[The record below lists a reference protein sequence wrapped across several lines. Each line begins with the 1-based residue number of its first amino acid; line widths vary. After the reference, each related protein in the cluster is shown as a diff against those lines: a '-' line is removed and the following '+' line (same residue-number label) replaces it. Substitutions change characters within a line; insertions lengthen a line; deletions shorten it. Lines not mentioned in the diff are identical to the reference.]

1 MVRYV
6 REMRVNVCGLEK
18 HLDSRGRQEMRA
30 KTILILLALIMATF
44 VVAGV
49 IDTTTSEAGGGI
61 FLVNSTNDSDD
72 GVCDGTHCSLREAMN
87 EINSYPGGQEIQFDI
102 PGAGPH
108 HITLCHSL
116 PTIYDSGEV
125 IDGATEPDY
134 GGAPVVV
141 IEPIFTPSEVPYFIY
156 QPCGGVTVGLWI
168 EASDTIVRGLSF
180 VGFDTQFQFYTPA
193 AIVIN
198 SGQNNLIEDNYLGIE
213 PNGNIRGNRIG
224 ILIGSGGQT
233 VRDNVISGNGTG
245 VHVSAPGQIIQG
257 NFIGTNQ
264 TGDTWISAYGNE
276 KGILMGSW
284 AHQVLIGGPGPNEGN
299 VISWNSE
306 YGIHIQSDGNR
317 VQGNKIGINLAG
329 NTKHPNQ
336 NGILVEGEFNIIGGA
351 ASGEGNL
358 ISGNRETGVIIQ
370 SNSNTVKGNSIG
382 TNLSGTAAVPN
393 LYGGVHV
400 FGDDNVIGGAA
411 PGEGN
416 LISGSLYVGI
426 FFEPG
431 ADGNTVMGNAIGT
444 DPSGSIP
451 LGNNYGIRIDGSDNI
466 IGGIGQGQG
475 NLIAHNDYF
484 GVFIPEYAGASSNQI
499 IGNTINLNGDDGIYK
514 SVSSP
519 ALGNTFSQ
527 NQIFGNDGLGI
538 EDSPPVGV
546 DTTGYPVFTSVGLN
560 SVSGMACPGCI
571 VEVFMSDD
579 DPSGYGEGMT
589 FIGDAVA
596 DSLGNFTVPSLMFPV
611 VICDTITGTATDPA
625 GNTSEFAENHR
636 VGLCV
641 VLDFPWFILVAIF
654 VIGGGVLLGSIF
666 FRRRRG
672 PTPAVT
678 AAGGAIGGIIG
689 GGLVITALFL
699 PNVVISIPQDG
710 VPGEK
715 PPDCM
720 EFLSP
725 EMMPPDGAIFGT
737 YDNPEFKWEVIG
749 ELPDTFAHWR
759 LELTGPDGL
768 QLYRTT
774 TETSMSWSAFGVIPS
789 PGDVYAWRVG
799 GEQVGDDGRYF
810 DFCFNGRWRRLQM
823 GPRSEAVRPPW
834 TREPSD
840 TPTVTPTVTPTP
852 TETPTPTRETTIIT
866 AIMDLT
872 CRDGTNRQHRERDY
886 LMEGESAEVVA
897 VNSDRTHAKIIT
909 PLRGILCWVWLGGTE
924 GDTSGA
930 PVTRTPP
937 PPTPTPTALVCSE
950 DLPKDL
956 CAQSGGTW
964 IESVTRA
971 PYCDCTK

>member
-1 MVRYV
+1 
-6 REMRVNVCGLEK
+6 
-18 HLDSRGRQEMRA
+18 MRA
-30 KTILILLALIMATF
+30 KTILILLALIVATF
-44 VVAGV
+44 VIAGV

-61 FLVNSTNDSDD
+61 FLVNATDDSDD
-72 GVCDGTHCSLREAMN
+72 GVCDGNHCSLREAIN
-87 EINSYPGGQEIQFDI
+87 EINKYLGGQEIHFDI

-108 HITLCHSL
+108 HIALCHSL
-116 PTIYDSGEV
+116 PIIYDDGEV
-125 IDGATEPDY
+125 IDGATEPNY

-141 IEPIFTPSEVPYFIY
+141 VEPIFTPSEVPYFIY
-156 QPCGGVTVGLWI
+156 QPCGGVSTGLWI
-168 EASDTIVRGLSF
+168 EASDTIVRGLSL

-224 ILIGSGGQT
+224 VLIGSGGQT
-233 VRDNVISGNGTG
+233 VQDNVISGNGIG
-245 VHVSAPGQIIQG
+245 VHISAPGQIIQG

-264 TGDTWISAYGNE
+264 AGDTWIAAYGNE
-276 KGILMGSW
+276 KGILLEPW
-284 AHQVLIGGPGPNEGN
+284 AHQVLIGGSGPDEGN

-306 YGIHIQSDGNR
+306 YGIHIQSDDNT
-317 VQGNKIGINLAG
+317 VQGNKIGTNLAG
-329 NTKHPNQ
+329 DTKHPNQ
-336 NGILVEGEFNIIGGA
+336 NGILVEGELNLIGGA

-358 ISGNRETGVIIQ
+358 ISGNRDTGVIIQ
-370 SNSNTVKGNSIG
+370 SNTNTIKGNVIG
-382 TNLSGTAAVPN
+382 ADLSGTAAIPN
-393 LYGGVHV
+393 LYNGVHV

-411 PGEGN
+411 SGEGN
-416 LISGSLYVGI
+416 LISGNLYVGI
-426 FFEPG
+426 YFEPG

-451 LGNNYGIRIDGSDNI
+451 LGNYYGIRIDGSDNV

-475 NLIAHNDYF
+475 NLISYNDYF
-484 GVFIPEYAGASSNQI
+484 GVYVKESSGASSNQI

-514 SVSSP
+514 DVLSIG
-519 ALGNTFSQ
+519 LGNTFSQ
-527 NQIFGNDGLGI
+527 NQIFGNDELGI
-538 EDSPPVGV
+538 EDFPPVGV
-546 DTTGYPVFTSVGLN
+546 DTTGYPVFTSVGQN
-560 SVSGMACPGCI
+560 SVSGSACPGCL
-571 VEVFMSDD
+571 VEVFISDD

-596 DSLGNFTVPSLMFPV
+596 DSLGNFTVGSLMFPV
-611 VICDTITGTATDPA
+611 VICDTITGTATDA
-625 GNTSEFAENHR
+625 GGNTSEFAENQR

-678 AAGGAIGGIIG
+678 AAGGAIGGLIG
-689 GGLVITALFL
+689 GGLLLTALLL
-699 PNVVISIPQDG
+699 PNVVLFI
-710 VPGEK
+710 PGEGEQGEES
-715 PPDCM
+715 PDCM
-720 EFLSP
+720 EFLSS
-725 EMMPPDGAIFGT
+725 EMMPPDGAVFDT

-749 ELPDTFAHWR
+749 DLPDHFARWR
-759 LELTGPDGL
+759 LELVGPGGL
-768 QLYRTT
+768 HLNRTT
-774 TETSMSWSAFGVIPS
+774 TETSMKFSAFELSPS
-789 PGDVYAWRVG
+789 SGDVYAWRLG
-799 GEQVGDDGRYF
+799 GEQVGDDGRF
-810 DFCFNGRWRRLQM
+810 TDLCLRPWRRFQM
-823 GPRSEAVRPPW
+823 GPGSEAGRPPW

-872 CRDGTNRQHRERDY
+872 CRDGTYREHRARGY
-886 LMEGESAEVVA
+886 LMEGESAEVLA
-897 VNSDRTHAKIIT
+897 VNSDRTHGLIAT
-909 PLRGILCWVWLGGTE
+909 PLGRGTCWVWLGGTE

-930 PVTRTPP
+930 SVTRTPP
-937 PPTPTPTALVCSE
+937 PPTPTPTTLVCKE

-956 CAQSGGTW
+956 CTQSGGKW
-964 IESVTRA
+964 IESLTRA

>member
-1 MVRYV
+1 
-6 REMRVNVCGLEK
+6 
-18 HLDSRGRQEMRA
+18 MRA
-30 KTILILLALIMATF
+30 KTILILLTLIMATF
-44 VVAGV
+44 IVATV
-49 IDTTTSEAGGGI
+49 LDTTTSEAGGGI
-61 FLVNSTNDSDD
+61 FLVNATDDSDD
-72 GVCDGTHCSLREAMN
+72 GVCDGNHCSLREAIN
-87 EINSYPGGQEIQFDI
+87 EINKYLGGQEIHFDI

-108 HITLCHSL
+108 HIALCHTL
-116 PTIYDSGEV
+116 PTIYDDGEV

-141 IEPIFTPSEVPYFIY
+141 VEPIFTPSEVPYFIY
-156 QPCGGVTVGLWI
+156 QPCGGVSTGLWI

-198 SGQNNLIEDNYLGIE
+198 SGQNNLIKDNYMGIE
-213 PNGNIRGNRIG
+213 PNGNIRGNRVG

-245 VHVSAPGQIIQG
+245 VHVFAPNQTIQG
-257 NFIGTNQ
+257 NLIGTDP
-264 TGDTWISAYGNE
+264 TGNTWSGAYGNE
-276 KGILMGSW
+276 KGILLEPW

-299 VISWNSE
+299 LISWNSE
-306 YGIHIQSDGNR
+306 YGIHIQSDDNT
-317 VQGNKIGINLAG
+317 VQGNKIGTNLAG
-329 NTKHPNQ
+329 DSPKRNQ
-336 NGILVEGEFNIIGGA
+336 NGILIEGELNLIGGA
-351 ASGEGNL
+351 ASGQGNL

-370 SNSNTVKGNSIG
+370 SNSNTVKGNLIG
-382 TNLSGTAAVPN
+382 ANLSGTAAISN
-393 LYGGVHV
+393 LYSGVHV
-400 FGDDNVIGGAA
+400 FGDDNIIGGAA

-475 NLIAHNDYF
+475 NVIAHNDYF

-538 EDSPPVGV
+538 EDSPPSGV

-560 SVSGMACPGCI
+560 SVTGTACPGCI
-571 VEVFMSDD
+571 VELYMSDD

-589 FIGDAVA
+589 FIGDTVA
-596 DSLGNFTVPSLMFPV
+596 DSLGNFTVTSLMFPV
-611 VICDTITGTATDPA
+611 VICDTITGTATDPD

-641 VLDFPWFILVAIF
+641 VLVFPWFILVAII

-678 AAGGAIGGIIG
+678 AMGGAIGGIIG
-689 GGLVITALFL
+689 GGLILIALLL
-699 PNVVISIPQDG
+699 PNVVLFMPG
-710 VPGEK
+710 EEEPGEK

-725 EMMPPDGAIFGT
+725 EMMPPDGAVFDT

-749 ELPDTFAHWR
+749 ELPENFAHWR
-759 LELTGPDGL
+759 LELVGPSGL
-768 QLYRTT
+768 QLFQTT
-774 TETSMSWSAFGVIPS
+774 TETSMFWSAFGVIPS
-789 PGDVYAWRVG
+789 PGDVYAWG
-799 GEQVGDDGRYF
+799 LSGEQVGDDGRF
-810 DFCFNGRWRRLQM
+810 TGFCISGRMRRLQM
-823 GPRSEAVRPPW
+823 GSVPGALRPPW

-852 TETPTPTRETTIIT
+852 TETPTPTRETTIIR

-872 CRDGTNRQHRERDY
+872 CRAGTTRDHQDKGY
-886 LMEGESAEVVA
+886 FMEGETAEVIA
-897 VNSDRTHAKIIT
+897 VNSDLTHALI
-909 PLRGILCWVWLGGTE
+909 PNPQWGGFCWVWLGGTKTE
-924 GDTSGA
+924 SGDPSQA
-930 PVTRTPP
+930 PVTATPP
-937 PPTPTPTALVCSE
+937 PVTPTPTTLVCSE
-950 DLPKDL
+950 DLPEDL

-964 IESVTRA
+964 IESLTRA